1 MTLDVL
7 TEPPKAPTCRVE
19 LSREI
24 ARSVVLVRGSRG
36 SAGSGVI
43 WDRPGLILTNHHV
56 VHAAQAEIVTPDGRR
71 LLGKVVRRAPE
82 LDLAAL
88 EVEADLAPRARI
100 ADSDTLRVGDLV
112 LAVGNPMGERNA
124 PSLGIVSA
132 HPDDVLRLSITLRPG
147 NSGGALV
154 NARGEVV
161 GIPHLVAGSGLAM
174 AVSTRTVGR
183 FLAGNVDERAALQ
196 WLLAELADPLLTSAV
211 VGIGRATGTTDSRRS
226 PSLSPPARHAPARAR
241 GRPRR

>member
-1 MTLDVL
+1 MVTLDALLRAGAVSD
-7 TEPPKAPTCRVE
+7 AVAE
-19 LSREI
+19 LSTEI

-43 WDRPGLILTNHHV
+43 WDQPGLVITNHHV
-56 VHAAQAEIVTPDGRR
+56 VHGSSAEVVVADGRR
-71 LLGKVVRRAPE
+71 LTGRVVRRAPG

-88 EVEADLAPRARI
+88 AVDDDLQPRVRVG
-100 ADSDTLRVGDLV
+100 DSDAMRVGDLV

-124 PSLGIVSA
+124 PSLGIVGGA
-132 HPDDVLRLSITLRPG
+132 PDDVLRLAITLRPG

-174 AVSTRTVGR
+174 AVASRTVAR
-183 FLAGNVDERAALQ
+183 FLADAGRAAEDD
-196 WLLAELADPLLTSAV
+196 AELFWV
-211 VGIGRATGTTDSRRS
+211 
-226 PSLSPPARHAPARAR
+226 
-241 GRPRR
+241 